1 MSATCD
7 APQCGDIPT
16 MWTISMFGDR
26 ARVANLCRHDLE
38 IVEET
43 GRLIM
48 QSRSEEEIGAAM
60 SMLTEAWASGI
71 DGEAVTLLEF
81 CDDYGL
87 DLDAGDNVKD
97 WLQLEGYLCRNRANL
112 ALTRAGRELC
122 QRMGFTGGA
131 A

>member
-1 MSATCD
+1 
-7 APQCGDIPT
+7 
-16 MWTISMFGDR
+16 
-26 ARVANLCRHDLE
+26 
-38 IVEET
+38 
-43 GRLIM
+43 M

-60 SMLTEAWASGI
+60 SMLTEAWASSI